1 MQRII
6 RLHPFVIIL
15 CLLVGFT
22 ACKKKEKE
30 KPEMATESEIEE
42 AAETTEEFFEALED
56 YDFEKAKK
64 YVTPETQPILEVVI
78 EDARKQEQQGKK
90 PEIKVEIVERKPLIG
105 KVNLKVKIMVGPK
118 VKAET
123 LTLIPVED
131 EWRIVM
137 PRKNLALLRLVV
149 IHHPYEII
157 VVKEKKKKHHPGKGH
172 AYGHYK
178 HKHDDDDD

>member
-1 MQRII
+1 
-6 RLHPFVIIL
+6 
-15 CLLVGFT
+15 
-22 ACKKKEKE
+22 
-30 KPEMATESEIEE
+30 
-42 AAETTEEFFEALED
+42 
-56 YDFEKAKK
+56 
-64 YVTPETQPILEVVI
+64 
-78 EDARKQEQQGKK
+78 
-90 PEIKVEIVERKPLIG
+90 VERKPLIG

-118 VKAET
+118 VKVET
-123 LTLIPVED
+123 LTLIPVEN

-178 HKHDDDDD
+178 